1 MRGSDECQNQTTCT
15 LKTKL
20 SFGSLQ
26 FVYTSTMG
34 SMTSDPQQL
43 TSADYDIDA
52 KNYRIEEA
60 LTKDV
65 IKALKLAGGCIVRN
79 LFGQNTVYSITKD
92 FEPHLKAK
100 QASAGGYPPH
110 VATELYGRSR
120 LLMVMSDYFWPTETT
135 LLNGLVS
142 KSDTFAR
149 EVVGNR
155 TFQDAAEELLTRPY
169 KGFWVGQRLVQPVSK
184 PQMNNTCAFRIAP
197 GAKDQGFHRDD
208 NVHHG

>member
-1 MRGSDECQNQTTCT
+1 MQTEFPSHLTS
-15 LKTKL
+15 L
-20 SFGSLQ
+20 SKPPK
-26 FVYTSTMG
+26 MG
-34 SMTSDPQQL
+34 SMTPDPQQL

-52 KNYRIEEA
+52 KNYRVEDS

-65 IKALKLAGGCIVRN
+65 IKALKTAGGCIVRN
-79 LFGQNTVYSITKD
+79 LFGQNTVYSITRD
-92 FEPHLKAK
+92 FEPHLRAK
-100 QASAGGYPPH
+100 QASAGECLAFFTCRAY
-110 VATELYGRSR
+110 ELSA
-120 LLMVMSDYFWPTETT
+120 LLIANADYFWPTETT

-149 EVVGNR
+149 EVVGNQ
-155 TFQDAAEELLTRPY
+155 TFQDAAEALLTRPY